1 VAVLALTVVLS
12 DIDVRVTRDALFLAH
27 LGIGRRHIGALTA
40 LIAGV
45 AEITFRIALVAVF
58 A

>member
-1 VAVLALTVVLS
+1 VLALTVVLS